1 MGRAIEKILVDKGRT
16 VELTIDVDN
25 PGDMTPENLRK
36 ADVAIEFTTPDT
48 AYGNI
53 VKCLEAGVP
62 VVCGTTGWLDRYDE
76 VVGLCRKL
84 NGKMFYASNY
94 GLGMNICFKINR
106 ALASIM
112 NKFGEYDVK
121 INEVHHNQKKDAP
134 SGTAITLAEGIL
146 DNLDRKTEWFLG
158 TPAVKD
164 KYDPGKLEITF
175 QRRSV
180 VPGIHTVTWESPFD
194 VLTIDHNTKSR
205 DCLAYGAIHAASFLI
220 EVRKPGIYTMDDLLG
235 F

>member
-1 MGRAIEKILVDKGRT
+1 MGRAIEKILVDNGHT
-16 VELTIDVDN
+16 VELRIDVDN
-25 PGDMTPENLRK
+25 PDDITPENLRK
-36 ADVAIEFTTPDT
+36 ADVAIEFTTPGT

-94 GLGMNICFKINR
+94 GLGVNILFKINR

-112 NKFGEYDVK
+112 NKFGEYDVTVG
-121 INEVHHNQKKDAP
+121 EVHHTQKKDAP

-158 TPAVKD
+158 TPAVMD
-164 KYDPGKLEITF
+164 KYEPGKLEITS

-180 VPGIHTVTWESPFD
+180 VPGIHTVTWESPLD
-194 VLTIDHNTKSR
+194 VLTIDHNMKSR
-205 DCLAYGAIHAASFLI
+205 DGLAFGAVLAASFL
-220 EVRKPGIYTMDDLLG
+220 VGNKKAGVYSMDDLLG